1 MHLLLSIVVSTTIL
15 AGVLSVIK
23 TIGLVLLIIVIVAAV
38 LAACIL
44 FVPVRYRAEG
54 DFDKRELK
62 GQLTWLFR
70 MMKLQGQ
77 ISGDETSYALY
88 LFGFRTKLLDK
99 DFLEKWKHFSARRK
113 ARKQKKAAASK
124 KKALQKQKNAYHKKH
139 DQYKAQYQEIYGE
152 AGACDSAVNEATGS
166 FDETENREAVDERV
180 KESCEENL
188 FQQKERESVAHSTNA
203 SEKKDSVMGIL
214 KKILHVLQA
223 FRDYQPLQLIWPDV
237 SRLLHRARP
246 RSMQGDLVF
255 GFDDPAR
262 TGQVLGLIGNL
273 YFIYQFDKLYI
284 SGDFDSEKAYIS
296 GDIAMKGHL
305 QMIFSIVF
313 IFRIIRKKQF
323 RRFLKA
329 LKQ

>member
-23 TIGLVLLIIVIVAAV
+23 TIGLVLLIIVIIAAV

-77 ISGDETSYALY
+77 VSGDETSYALY

-99 DFLEKWKHFSARRK
+99 NFLEKWKHFSVRRK
-113 ARKQKKAAASK
+113 ARKQKKTVASK

-139 DQYKAQYQEIYGE
+139 DQYKTQYQEIYGTEE
-152 AGACDSAVNEATGS
+152 AGGSVVNEATGS
-166 FDETENREAVDERV
+166 LDETEKREAADERV
-180 KESCEENL
+180 KESFEGNL
-188 FQQKERESVAHSTNA
+188 VQPKEREAVDHSTNA
-203 SEKKDSVMGIL
+203 SCKKDSVMGIL
-214 KKILHVLQA
+214 KKIFHVLQA
-223 FRDYQPLQLIWPDV
+223 FRDYQPLQLIRPDV

-246 RSMQGDLVF
+246 RSMQGDLAF
-255 GFDDPAR
+255 GFEDPAR
-262 TGQVLGLIGNL
+262 TGQVLGLISNF
-273 YFIYQFDKLYI
+273 YFIYQFDKLFI

-296 GDIAMKGHL
+296 GDVAMKGHL
-305 QMIFSIVF
+305 QIIFGIVF
-313 IFRIIRKKQF
+313 ILRIIRKKQF
-323 RRFLKA
+323 RRFMKA